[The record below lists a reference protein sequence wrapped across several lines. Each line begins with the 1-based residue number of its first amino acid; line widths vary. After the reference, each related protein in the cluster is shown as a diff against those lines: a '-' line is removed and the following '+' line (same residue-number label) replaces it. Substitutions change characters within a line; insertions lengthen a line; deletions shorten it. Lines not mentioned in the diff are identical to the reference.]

1 LTGREKTD
9 RSAVTLSIDGFA
21 VLLLSDSFSVTL
33 HQATHRSPGE
43 SSMSMKSI
51 PLSSYQIRLLAVL
64 ALINFVNFAARQVF
78 VPLIPL
84 LRDRLHVTDAEL
96 GSLQTFLLVVL
107 AVGSIPFGFCA
118 DRFSRK
124 AIIAIGIL
132 FWSVATFAGG
142 LASTFLFFLVA
153 RAVVGLGE
161 AAYAPAAQSM
171 ISGAFPQERRAVA
184 QAIFASGMLLGGAS
198 GQALGGII
206 GPRYGWQ
213 EALFI
218 VAFAGIVPGVALFW
232 IDEPP
237 RGPRSDV
244 VPISKL
250 LRVPAFVAMI
260 FAGICITFSSV
271 SLLTWGIDF
280 AVNYKDFSLREA
292 SVSLAVIGLLSA
304 LFGVLTGGLV
314 ADRLHRSFPYGRI
327 IAIAAAFL
335 LAAPFLLLAIQS
347 EEKSTV
353 LVGLFVAG
361 FFMSWYHGPVTAV
374 LHDMMP
380 RRAHATSVGVYMF
393 ATQLVGGLGPH
404 VVGKI
409 SDLRDLQLG
418 LQIAVAVMVCGA
430 LLMLLV
436 IHFIRRDGI
445 RHRTL
450 DAFHAE
456 PGN

>member
-1 LTGREKTD
+1 
-9 RSAVTLSIDGFA
+9 
-21 VLLLSDSFSVTL
+21 
-33 HQATHRSPGE
+33 
-43 SSMSMKSI
+43 MSTKPI
-51 PLSSYQIRLLAVL
+51 PLTSYQIRLLAVL

-84 LRDRLHVTDAEL
+84 LRDHLHVTDAEL

-107 AVGSIPFGFCA
+107 ALGSIPFGYFA

-132 FWSVATFAGG
+132 FWSAATFAGG
-142 LASTFLFFLVA
+142 LVSSFLFFLIA
-153 RAVVGLGE
+153 RSFVGLGE

-171 ISGAFPQERRAVA
+171 ISGGFPQERRAAA
-184 QAIFASGMLLGGAS
+184 QAIFASGMLLGGAA
-198 GQALGGII
+198 GHALGGII
-206 GPRYGWQ
+206 GPRFGWQ
-213 EALFI
+213 VALFI
-218 VAFAGIVPGVALFW
+218 VAFAGILPGIALFW

-237 RGPRSDV
+237 RGPRSEV
-244 VPISKL
+244 VPITRL

-260 FAGICITFSSV
+260 FAGICVTFSSV
-271 SLLTWGIDF
+271 SLLTWGTDF

-304 LFGVLTGGLV
+304 LFGVLTGGFV
-314 ADRLHRSFPYGRI
+314 ADRLHRSICYGRI
-327 IAIAAAFL
+327 LAIAVAFL

-409 SDLRDLQLG
+409 SDLHDMQLG
-418 LQIAVAVMVCGA
+418 LQIAVAILVCGA

-436 IHFIRRDGI
+436 IHFIRRDGL
-445 RHRTL
+445 RHPCL
-450 DAFHAE
+450 AAFHAE
-456 PGN
+456 PGD

>member
-1 LTGREKTD
+1 
-9 RSAVTLSIDGFA
+9 
-21 VLLLSDSFSVTL
+21 
-33 HQATHRSPGE
+33 
-43 SSMSMKSI
+43 MSTKSI

-64 ALINFVNFAARQVF
+64 ALTNFVNFAARQVF

-84 LRDRLHVTDAEL
+84 LREHLHATDAQL

-107 AVGSIPFGFCA
+107 AVGSIPFGFFA

-124 AIIAIGIL
+124 SIIAIGIL
-132 FWSVATFAGG
+132 FWSVATFIGG
-142 LASTFLFFLVA
+142 LAPNFLFFLVA
-153 RAVVGLGE
+153 RAFVGLGE

-184 QAIFASGMLLGGAS
+184 QAIFAVGMLLGGAA
-198 GQALGGII
+198 GHALGGII

-218 VAFAGIVPGVALFW
+218 VAFAGIVPGIALFW

-237 RGPRSDV
+237 RGPCSDI
-244 VPISKL
+244 VPIARHPSVPRFVSMIWAFICTIFKL
-250 LRVPAFVAMI
+250 LRVPAFSAMI
-260 FAGICITFSSV
+260 CAGICITFASV
-271 SLLTWGIDF
+271 SLLTWSTDF
-280 AVNYKDFSLREA
+280 AVSYKDFSLREA
-292 SVSLAVIGLLSA
+292 SLSLAVIGLVSA
-304 LFGVLTGGLV
+304 LLGVLTGGFV
-314 ADRLHRSFPYGRI
+314 ADRLHRSFSYGRI
-327 IAIAAAFL
+327 MAIVAAFL

-347 EEKSTV
+347 EEKSAV
-353 LVGLFVAG
+353 LVGLSIAF

-393 ATQLVGGLGPH
+393 ATQLLGGLGPH
-404 VVGKI
+404 VIGKI
-409 SDLRDLQLG
+409 SDLHDLQLG
-418 LQIAVAVMVCGA
+418 LQIAVAVLVCGA

-445 RHRTL
+445 RHPTL
-450 DAFHAE
+450 AAFHAE
-456 PGN
+456 PGD

>member
-1 LTGREKTD
+1 
-9 RSAVTLSIDGFA
+9 
-21 VLLLSDSFSVTL
+21 
-33 HQATHRSPGE
+33 
-43 SSMSMKSI
+43 MSTKSI
-51 PLSSYQIRLLAVL
+51 PLNSYQIRLLAVL

-84 LRDRLHVTDAEL
+84 LREHLHATDAEL

-107 AVGSIPFGFCA
+107 AAGSIPFGFLA

-124 AIIAIGIL
+124 TIIAAGIL

-142 LASTFLFFLVA
+142 LASGFLFFLIA

-184 QAIFASGMLLGGAS
+184 QAIFASGMLLGGAA
-198 GQALGGII
+198 GHAFGGII
-206 GPRYGWQ
+206 GARYGWQ
-213 EALFI
+213 DALFI
-218 VAFAGIVPGVALFW
+218 VALAGIAPGIALFW
-232 IDEPP
+232 IEEPP
-237 RGPRSDV
+237 RGPRSEV
-244 VPISKL
+244 VPIARL
-250 LRVPAFVAMI
+250 LRVPAFVSMI

-271 SLLTWGIDF
+271 SLLTWGTDF
-280 AVNYKDFSLREA
+280 AHSYKDFSLREA
-292 SVSLAVIGLLSA
+292 SVSLAAIGLLSA
-304 LFGVLTGGLV
+304 LFGVLTGGFV
-314 ADRLHRSFPYGRI
+314 ADRLHRRFSYGRI

-335 LAAPFLLLAIQS
+335 IAAPFLLLAIQS

-353 LVGLFVAG
+353 LIGLSVAG

-380 RRAHATSVGVYMF
+380 RRAHATSIGVYMF
-393 ATQLVGGLGPH
+393 ATQLIGGLGPH
-404 VVGKI
+404 VIGKI
-409 SDLRDLQLG
+409 SDMRDLQLG

-445 RHRTL
+445 RHSCL

-456 PGN
+456 ADD

>member
-1 LTGREKTD
+1 
-9 RSAVTLSIDGFA
+9 
-21 VLLLSDSFSVTL
+21 
-33 HQATHRSPGE
+33 
-43 SSMSMKSI
+43 MSTKSI
-51 PLSSYQIRLLAVL
+51 PLNSYPIRLLAVL
-64 ALINFVNFAARQVF
+64 ALINFVNFAARQVL

-84 LRDRLHVTDAEL
+84 LRDHLHVTDAEL

-107 AVGSIPFGFCA
+107 AAGSIPFGFLA

-124 AIIAIGIL
+124 AIIAAGIL

-142 LASTFLFFLVA
+142 LASSFLFFLIA

-184 QAIFASGMLLGGAS
+184 QAIFASGMLLGGAA

-206 GPRYGWQ
+206 GARYGWQ
-213 EALFI
+213 DALFI
-218 VAFAGIVPGVALFW
+218 VALAGIAPGIALFW
-232 IDEPP
+232 IEEPP
-237 RGPRSDV
+237 RGPRSEV
-244 VPISKL
+244 VPIARL
-250 LRVPAFVAMI
+250 LRVPAFVSMI

-271 SLLTWGIDF
+271 SLLTWGTDF
-280 AVNYKDFSLREA
+280 AHSYKDFSLREA

-304 LFGVLTGGLV
+304 LFGVLMGGFV
-314 ADRLHRSFPYGRI
+314 ADRLHRRFSYGRI

-353 LVGLFVAG
+353 LIGLSVAG

-380 RRAHATSVGVYMF
+380 RRAHATSIGVYMF
-393 ATQLVGGLGPH
+393 ATQLIGGLGPH
-404 VVGKI
+404 VIGKI
-409 SDLRDLQLG
+409 SDMRDLQLG

-445 RHRTL
+445 RHSTL

-456 PGN
+456 ADD

>member
-1 LTGREKTD
+1 M
-9 RSAVTLSIDGFA
+9 
-21 VLLLSDSFSVTL
+21 LLGQGKIVIFSFTL
-33 HQATHRSPGE
+33 HRVARGSPGQFN
-43 SSMSMKSI
+43 MSTKSI
-51 PLSSYQIRLLAVL
+51 PLSSHQIRLLAVL
-64 ALINFVNFAARQVF
+64 ALINFVNFAARQII

-84 LRDRLHVTDAEL
+84 LREHLHATDAQL

-107 AVGSIPFGFCA
+107 AAASIPFGFLA

-124 AIIAIGIL
+124 TIIAIGIL
-132 FWSVATFAGG
+132 LWSLASLAGG
-142 LASTFLFFLVA
+142 LVSAFFYFLVA
-153 RAVVGLGE
+153 RAMVGLGE

-171 ISGAFPQERRAVA
+171 ISGAFPQERRASA
-184 QAIFASGMLLGGAS
+184 QAIFASGMLLGAAA
-198 GQALGGII
+198 GQALGGVM

-213 EALFI
+213 AALFI
-218 VAFAGIVPGVALFW
+218 VAFAGVIPGSALFW
-232 IDEPP
+232 LEEPP
-237 RGPRSDV
+237 RGPRCEV
-244 VPISKL
+244 VPIARL

-260 FAGICITFSSV
+260 LAGICITFSSV
-271 SLLTWGIDF
+271 SLLTWGTDF

-292 SVSLAVIGLLSA
+292 SVSLAIIGLLSA
-304 LFGVLTGGLV
+304 VCGVLTGGFV
-314 ADRLHRSFPYGRI
+314 ADRLHRSLPYGRI
-327 IAIAAAFL
+327 LAIAVAFL

-347 EEKSTV
+347 EEKQTA
-353 LVGLFVAG
+353 LVGMFIAF

-393 ATQLVGGLGPH
+393 ATQLIGGLGPQ

-409 SDLRDLQLG
+409 SDLHDLQLG
-418 LQIAVAVMVCGA
+418 LQIAVAVLVCGA

-445 RHRTL
+445 RHPTL

-456 PGN
+456 AND